1 MIPKRLPTPLVH
13 LRPKFF
19 HPVDLGRPIS
29 TDPLSPPLQ
38 IITIQ
43 LKENITQGW
52 LCMLSGPS
60 SRSAFV
66 FNFNSLILSGFPL
79 TNFHLAE
86 AGLCT
91 FSWLYALAC
100 AVVQKYH
107 EMSFICNHSHSWYL
121 FCNQRVLFA

>member
-1 MIPKRLPTPLVH
+1 
-13 LRPKFF
+13 
-19 HPVDLGRPIS
+19 
-29 TDPLSPPLQ
+29 
-38 IITIQ
+38 
-43 LKENITQGW
+43 
-52 LCMLSGPS
+52 MLSGPC

-66 FNFNSLILSGFPL
+66 FNINSLILSGFPL
-79 TNFHLAE
+79 TYFHLAE

-100 AVVQKYH
+100 TVVQKYH